1 MIDQLRELSAD
12 ELKNVGGGGSGAAER
27 LTASK

>member
-12 ELKNVGGGGSGAAER
+12 ELKNVGGGGAAPRER
-27 LTASK
+27 LAASK